1 MLTSCPNLLFPF
13 LNKNILQRDFYKIT
27 LRLSK
32 FHLNFFVVF
41 VRGEFEDGDVV
52 CTTWTMVMI
61 AVGCVIFLVISIL
74 IVCVLCIYS
83 NRRGLK
89 ERDFDDHMPV
99 SARQSMGK
107 FFEKT
112 IFKY

>member
-1 MLTSCPNLLFPF
+1 MINTTP
-13 LNKNILQRDFYKIT
+13 
-27 LRLSK
+27 LRKQIFVDPGIRVNRFTADENVATAGGPLSGPGI
-32 FHLNFFVVF
+32 F

-61 AVGCVIFLVISIL
+61 AVGCVIL

-99 SARQSMGK
+99 SARQSM
-107 FFEKT
+107 
-112 IFKY
+112 

>member
-1 MLTSCPNLLFPF
+1 MLFPF
-13 LNKNILQRDFYKIT
+13 LNKNILQRDLYKIN
-27 LRLSK
+27 LQLSK
-32 FHLNFFVVF
+32 FNLNFFVVF

-89 ERDFDDHMPV
+89 ERDFDDHMPA

-107 FFEKT
+107 FFENN
-112 IFKY
+112 FKY

>member
-1 MLTSCPNLLFPF
+1 MEDFFKFCGLFRISELYEKFFKF
-13 LNKNILQRDFYKIT
+13 L
-27 LRLSK
+27 
-32 FHLNFFVVF
+32 VF

-112 IFKY
+112 ILNID

>member
-1 MLTSCPNLLFPF
+1 M
-13 LNKNILQRDFYKIT
+13 D
-27 LRLSK
+27 LSRIHLAVPK
-32 FHLNFFVVF
+32 FNLNFFLVF

-89 ERDFDDHMPV
+89 ERDFDDHMPA

-107 FFEKT
+107 FFENN
-112 IFKY
+112 FKY

>member
-1 MLTSCPNLLFPF
+1 MLE
-13 LNKNILQRDFYKIT
+13 KYKQKFN
-27 LRLSK
+27 SK
-32 FHLNFFVVF
+32 FFPVF

-89 ERDFDDHMPV
+89 ERDFDDHMPA

-107 FFEKT
+107 FFDNN
-112 IFKY
+112 FKS

>member
-1 MLTSCPNLLFPF
+1 
-13 LNKNILQRDFYKIT
+13 
-27 LRLSK
+27 
-32 FHLNFFVVF
+32 
-41 VRGEFEDGDVV
+41 
-52 CTTWTMVMI
+52 MI

-112 IFKY
+112 ILNIDFEFPNNIIISFFQNRRA

>member
-1 MLTSCPNLLFPF
+1 
-13 LNKNILQRDFYKIT
+13 
-27 LRLSK
+27 
-32 FHLNFFVVF
+32 
-41 VRGEFEDGDVV
+41 
-52 CTTWTMVMI
+52 MI

-89 ERDFDDHMPV
+89 ERDFDDHMPA

-107 FFEKT
+107 CFEKT
-112 IFKY
+112 I

>member
-1 MLTSCPNLLFPF
+1 MYKLICNLPKFNLNLF
-13 LNKNILQRDFYKIT
+13 L
-27 LRLSK
+27 
-32 FHLNFFVVF
+32 VF

-112 IFKY
+112 ILNID